1 MLGLRAGWEGSRA
14 SWEGPGAIWK
24 SQLRGP
30 VGGTETV
37 KQTNIDRTEHSWYH
51 RSSSLMR
58 LLRIR
63 AERASEEAGK
73 GTEGLEKLV
82 GLYSSKNVWKG
93 CGGTQKGL
101 MKGLGGYQ

>member
-30 VGGTETV
+30 VGGNGDSETG
-37 KQTNIDRTEHSWYH
+37 KHRTEHSWYH
-51 RSSSLMR
+51 RSKSLMR
-58 LLRIR
+58 LLRKR
-63 AERASEEAGK
+63 AKRASEEAGK
-73 GTEGLEKLV
+73 GSEGLEKLM
-82 GLYSSKNVWKG
+82 GLYSSKNIWKG

>member
-1 MLGLRAGWEGSRA
+1 
-14 SWEGPGAIWK
+14 
-24 SQLRGP
+24 
-30 VGGTETV
+30 
-37 KQTNIDRTEHSWYH
+37 
-51 RSSSLMR
+51 MR

-73 GTEGLEKLV
+73 GSEGLEKLM
-82 GLYSSKNVWKG
+82 GLNSSKNVWKG